1 MPVSDS
7 EYQDALRE
15 VSAHLDALGLDIIG
29 NIDEQEGDLSIDGFL
44 VDAAGRSMAVS
55 ATKDHEWFRVEYE
68 FDVRTEYMEIDQI
81 ESHLQEKGIR
91 TDEEVRTALEE
102 GIETDLNDITHEDF
116 VEAAQDDIENINHKK
131 LNHALISHLASGENM
146 YSVYNDGGVVFGF
159 NVGQRLFAYDDS
171 FGKPEIHSTIQ
182 TLVNTT
188 SKPVNLLSDAYDVQ
202 QIDLSTADDGQG
214 FDPNDPHAFR

>member
-29 NIDEQEGDLSIDGFL
+29 NIDEEDGDISIDGFL
-44 VDAAGRSMAVS
+44 IDAAGRSMAVTTS
-55 ATKDHEWFRVEYE
+55 KEHEWFRVEYE
-68 FDVRTEYMEIDQI
+68 FDVRPEYMEIDQI

-91 TDEEVRTALEE
+91 TDEEVRAALEE
-102 GIETDLNDITHEDF
+102 GIETDVTDITHNDF
-116 VEAAQDDIENINHKK
+116 VEAAQEDIENINHKK

-159 NVGQRLFAYDDS
+159 NVRQRLFAYNDS
-171 FGKPEIHSTIQ
+171 FGKPQMHSTVQ
-182 TLVNTT
+182 TLINIT

-202 QIDLSTADDGQG
+202 RIDPSTANDSQG
-214 FDPNDPHAFR
+214 FDPNDQRAFR